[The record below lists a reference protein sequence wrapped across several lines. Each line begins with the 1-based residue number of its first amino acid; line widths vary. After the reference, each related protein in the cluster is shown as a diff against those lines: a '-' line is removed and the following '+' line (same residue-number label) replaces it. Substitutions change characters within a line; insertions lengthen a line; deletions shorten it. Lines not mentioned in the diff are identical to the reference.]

1 MYGTILKQ
9 QIPDIIA
16 LEIDL
21 LLVKFC
27 SFFHSIIDMFM
38 NAFCAIS
45 WQMLSESWFQRF
57 MFILKLLW
65 MAFRSGD
72 LWCAMLC
79 HSSICFFSQL
89 RLFFN

>member
-21 LLVKFC
+21 LLAKFY
-27 SFFHSIIDMFM
+27 SYFFIFFFHSIIDMFV

-45 WQMLSESWFQRF
+45 CFSPLSGKGFGELVSFE
-57 MFILKLLW
+57 
-65 MAFRSGD
+65 
-72 LWCAMLC
+72 
-79 HSSICFFSQL
+79 FSFVSAL
-89 RLFFN
+89 HAAR